1 MNTANIAILY
11 RFYFK
16 RWNFS
21 RDMIYDATETVTY
34 EDGLTT
40 TEYHL
45 SDIFVQNVCDIR
57 DKHSFYQF
65 CRALNKNRP
74 LQDTA
79 REKEI
84 ILEIRKSDTKYD
96 ENDLED
102 ADFVYNWYL
111 ADRVDFFLKEKV
123 DFFLNIMDDIHK
135 SKESTS

>member
-79 REKEI
+79 REKRLFWKFERA
-84 ILEIRKSDTKYD
+84 IRNMMKTIWKMRTLCTIGIWLI
-96 ENDLED
+96 E
-102 ADFVYNWYL
+102 WI
-111 ADRVDFFLKEKV
+111 FF
-123 DFFLNIMDDIHK
+123 
-135 SKESTS
+135 

>member
-16 RWNFS
+16 RSNFS

-123 DFFLNIMDDIHK
+123 EFFLNIMDDIHK